1 MGSKWVLTDRKR
13 RLELVKL
20 PACDYK
26 FTDFLV
32 VTGIS
37 SGAFPILYTKL
48 TFIY

>member
-13 RLELVKL
+13 KLELVRL

-37 SGAFPILYTKL
+37 SERFRSFTQN
-48 TFIY
+48 